1 MGSPAQPSKVE
12 QKSLSIPSQ
21 GDSDLMVGLAAT
33 LFSSFQRKLVKVSV
47 YVFPPDKQ
55 ERGKLSAIA
64 DNKARYINLPGSF
77 HHCSSIRL
85 QRLPRW

>member
-1 MGSPAQPSKVE
+1 MGRPAQPSKVE
-12 QKSLSIPSQ
+12 QTSLSVPSQ
-21 GDSDLMVGLAAT
+21 GDSDLMGLAAT
-33 LFSSFQRKLVKVSV
+33 LFSSIQRKLVKVSV

-55 ERGKLSAIA
+55 ERGKLSVIA
-64 DNKARYINLPGSF
+64 DSKARYINLPGSF